1 MNAPSASGHARCALN
16 RGMVR
21 ASVAHFAEPRC
32 GPLRSGALRGRDR
45 WCVQATLR
53 RALPA
58 PGRRDQPR
66 RRATSSASGGF
77 DRSRPD
83 RIGRPSAVPPTC
95 GHGTPTAGSSHAKPS
110 SSLPSNSFVTR
121 YSSSSGST
129 ARKPCATPTGIV
141 TLSSGLELAGLH
153 EGRRPA
159 AVQQRPDVDERD
171 ERAPV
176 GDDPVVDLA
185 AVEVEAAQH
194 AGGGGREVG
203 LDERLGQPAAAP
215 QLAEAAS
222 LVGMALDR
230 AVGDAGDR
238 RPGHRAGRLP
248 PAAVSRSNSGA

>member
-1 MNAPSASGHARCALN
+1 MPCQPPATRLRAQSRDGPGFRSPIRRARC
-16 RGMVR
+16 GSVR
-21 ASVAHFAEPRC
+21 T
-32 GPLRSGALRGRDR
+32 GAVRGRGG
-45 WCVQATLR
+45 WCVQADAPDERSPLR
-53 RALPA
+53 
-58 PGRRDQPR
+58 GRPDQPR

-83 RIGRPSAVPPTC
+83 RIGRPSARAWDGRPRNAHRRVVPREAELVAAVELVRHEVQQLQRFDGQEAVRDADRDRDALVRP
-95 GHGTPTAGSSHAKPS
+95 
-110 SSLPSNSFVTR
+110 
-121 YSSSSGST
+121 
-129 ARKPCATPTGIV
+129 
-141 TLSSGLELAGLH
+141 ELAGLH
-153 EGRRPA
+153 DGPRPA

-171 ERAPV
+171 ERVAA

-194 AGGGGREVG
+194 AGGGRRQVG

-238 RPGHRAGRLP
+238 RPGHRAGRPP
-248 PAAVSRSNSGA
+248 PAAVSRNNSGA

>member
-1 MNAPSASGHARCALN
+1 MPCQPPGTR
-16 RGMVR
+16 VR
-21 ASVAHFAEPRC
+21 AQSRDGPGFGSPFRRTAVRIGADRC
-32 GPLRSGALRGRDR
+32 GPGSWRVVRAGHGLEEGSPARGR
-45 WCVQATLR
+45 
-53 RALPA
+53 P
-58 PGRRDQPR
+58 DQPR

-77 DRSRPD
+77 DRSRSD
-83 RIGRPSAVPPTC
+83 RIGRPSAVPGTG

-121 YSSSSGST
+121 YSSSSGSIGQE
-129 ARKPCATPTGIV
+129 AVRDADRDRDALVRP
-141 TLSSGLELAGLH
+141 ELAGLH
-153 EGRRPA
+153 DGPRPA

-171 ERAPV
+171 ERVPA
-176 GDDPVVDLA
+176 GNDPVVDLA
-185 AVEVEAAQH
+185 TVEVEAAQH
-194 AGGGGREVG
+194 AGGGRRQVG

-238 RPGHRAGRLP
+238 RSGHRAGRPP